1 MGPSLE
7 KMHGSMWIMLIYLAA
22 VMAGS
27 ISTAVANPRVYV
39 CGCSDG
45 VYALITAHFANA
57 LFNWQEMK
65 FASIKTFGFII
76 FAVYSLWDSI
86 VGIYRFDQSV

>member
-1 MGPSLE
+1 
-7 KMHGSMWIMLIYLAA
+7 MLIYLAA
-22 VMAGS
+22 VMTGNLS
-27 ISTAVANPRVYV
+27 ISLARPRDYI
-39 CGCSDG
+39 GGASTG

>member
-1 MGPSLE
+1 
-7 KMHGSMWIMLIYLAA
+7 MWIMLIYLAA

-65 FASIKTFGFII
+65 FASIKSLGFLL
-76 FAVYSLWDSI
+76 FAVYFLREPV
-86 VGIYRFDQSV
+86 VGIYRFD